1 MLNRFRSLCYIAV
14 SLVGICSG
22 SLLASDDLSQWLSLP
37 ATWKPIAVAPGQATL
52 HNSGWAYLVAPEEH
66 SNAEV
71 SATVTID
78 SAATQFGFFGSSWSA
93 WPDPTFGD
101 QGFEAGLLLRADEKG
116 ARGYRV
122 QVSHKYQQ
130 VALVRVPDGGYLR
143 SVHCEVKVNAPLK
156 LRVKVAGNV
165 LRVSVDGKELIHYVD
180 RLEPPIAAGRI
191 GLGVSSNAKI
201 TVTEPKITKVE
212 AESTPATQPHAVRL
226 SARTWL
232 GGRTWVFDG
241 DEPILE
247 LHSTQDPSCFAKL
260 KPGYKPQLTFDSHW
274 GLENQGAFPEAA
286 SKWTAPVVSGGG
298 ESLKATWSARSVK
311 DRFITNSTLT
321 VGFEPERGVYTYGI
335 ESELEV
341 LPGEPFHFRY
351 GFDFEHHTPLDP
363 FNWQYLVARKRGG
376 ELYHRPV
383 APTDPGPQYDLEMY
397 HGQRVWFGRHNG
409 DLQIAPAV
417 EYETDPSWNEL
428 KQADGRTST
437 RQCNTAV
444 CAAFYDTGVA
454 FVPEIAKPGTKVRVK
469 YRYTGYSAA
478 EAESLF
484 KLSKIYSIPTLDPK
498 HHYIFADEWP
508 KLTFSQFVPLS
519 QTWIL
524 GRSPFMTDHNQRP
537 TYELEKNCGAG
548 SGFAMKLGP
557 ASFGKATLSKS
568 GPLAKGRYVV
578 TALVKS
584 VNTFGPGGRIELEA
598 TQARTNKVLATAKHF
613 VGNGSFDWQKQGFA
627 FDLPEDA
634 DALSVAFGNAGTGEM
649 LITDVEFRRLND
661 GEAIPTGVAAKPH
674 DKAPAFADAPAGAI
688 ADFRML
694 EGQGYHVLNHAGGD
708 HLDLAN
714 LTWVVDEG
722 RHALRFADNTTGRK
736 DFHPAS
742 YIGMHVFGNAQDFN
756 YLAAYR
762 AYESH
767 QTVPF
772 AMGAGGGIVLGCERY
787 YLHGAYYRGLIGRTL
802 LLRRTLSADE
812 LALLAKDQPLPVVD
826 IPADAKDVTIATW
839 IKPAPQLGNNNM
851 HPGGGDIIGWGNR
864 RYILKLLGTGDRGE
878 NAPYRLAARLNVN
891 DGVATEA
898 VLQAD
903 RWYHVALTAALENGQ
918 RRMRLFIDGRQVAED
933 VTKKW
938 SE

>member
-1 MLNRFRSLCYIAV
+1 MKRSLMTIALLLLSV
-14 SLVGICSG
+14 SWAAAG
-22 SLLASDDLSQWLSLP
+22 DFTTWQPLP
-37 ATWKPIAVAPGQATL
+37 ADWKTAAVAGRTATL
-52 HNSGWAYLVAPEEH
+52 QRGGNWAYLVAPGEH
-66 SNAEV
+66 SHAEV

-101 QGFEAGLLLRADEKG
+101 QGFEASLLLRADEKG
-116 ARGYRV
+116 TRGYRV

-130 VALVRVPDGGYLR
+130 VALVRFPDGGYLR
-143 SVHCEVKVNAPLK
+143 SVPCEVKLNTPIK
-156 LRVKVAGNV
+156 LRAKVAGGV
-165 LRVSVDGKELIHYVD
+165 LRVSVDGKELIRYVD
-180 RLEPPIAAGRI
+180 RLEPAIAAGRV

-201 TVTEPKITKVE
+201 TVTEPNVTKVE
-212 AESTPATQPHAVRL
+212 AESTPASQPHGVRL

-247 LHSTQDPSCFAKL
+247 LHSTEDPSCFAKL

-298 ESLKATWSARSVK
+298 ETLKATWSARNVK
-311 DRFITNSTLT
+311 DRFVTNSTMT
-321 VGFEPERGVYTYGI
+321 VGFDSQRGAYTYGI

-363 FNWQYLVARKRGG
+363 FNWQYLVARRRGG

-383 APTDPGPQYDLEMY
+383 TPTDPGPQYDVEMY

-417 EYETDPSWNEL
+417 EYETDPAWNEL

-454 FVPEIAKPGTKVRVK
+454 FVPETAKPGTKVRVK
-469 YRYTGYSAA
+469 YRYTGYPAA

-484 KLSKIYSIPTLDPK
+484 KSSQIYSIPTLDPK

-519 QTWIL
+519 QTWIY
-524 GRSPFMTDHNQRP
+524 GRSPFMTGHNQRP
-537 TYELEKNCGAG
+537 TYELVKDCGAG

-557 ASFGKATLSKS
+557 ASYGKATLSKS

-598 TQARTNKVLATAKHF
+598 TQARTNKVLATARHF
-613 VGNGSFDWQKQGFA
+613 VGNGSFEWQKQGFA

-634 DALSVAFGNAGTGEM
+634 GALSVAFGNVGTGEM
-649 LITDVEFRRLND
+649 LITDVEFRSLND
-661 GEAIPTGVAAKPH
+661 GEAIPAGVAAKPN
-674 DKAPAFADAPAGAI
+674 DNAPAYADPPAGAV

-694 EGQGYHVLNHAGGD
+694 EGQGYHVLNHAGGA

-722 RHALRFADNTTGRK
+722 RPALRFADNTSGGK
-736 DFHPAS
+736 DFHPTS
-742 YIGMHVFGNAQDFN
+742 YIGMHIFGNAQDFN

-762 AYESH
+762 SYENR

-772 AMGAGGGIVLGCERY
+772 AMGARGSIVLGCERY
-787 YLHGAYYRGLIGRTL
+787 YLHGAFYRGLIGRTL
-802 LLRRTLSADE
+802 ILRRTLNTDE
-812 LALLAKDQPLPVVD
+812 LKLLAQDHPLPVVD
-826 IPADAKDVTIATW
+826 VADDSKGVTLAAW
-839 IKPAPQLGNNNM
+839 IKPAAELGQNNQ
-851 HPGGGDIIGWGNR
+851 HPGGGDIIGFGNR
-864 RYILKLLGTGDRGE
+864 RYVLKLLGTGDRGQS
-878 NAPYRLAARLNVN
+878 APYRLAARLNVN

-898 VLQAD
+898 VIEAD
-903 RWYHVALTAALENGQ
+903 RWFHVAVTTTPENGQ
-918 RRMRLFIDGRQVAED
+918 QRMRLFIDGRQVAED
-933 VTKKW
+933 ITKKW
-938 SE
+938 SN